1 MEWLR
6 KTTKSLA
13 RMTGVPAKIQT
24 RHLPNMSQQ
33 CYCYTDLFPP
43 ENRRDIKSNMQGVSG
58 LPVSSPDSSSSNLLE
73 SDCSAPDTTAAP
85 VLLFTLLRAVAA
97 NWPCG
102 PPLGKVG
109 FTVGLTP
116 DT

>member
-1 MEWLR
+1 M
-6 KTTKSLA
+6 KSLA
-13 RMTGVPAKIQT
+13 RMTSVPAKIQT
-24 RHLPNMSQQ
+24 GHLRNMSQQ
-33 CYCYTDLFPP
+33 CCCYTNLFGTQ
-43 ENRRDIKSNMQGVSG
+43 NRRALKFHMRGVSG

-73 SDCSAPDTTAAP
+73 SDCNVPDTTTAP
-85 VLLFTLLRAVAA
+85 VLLFTLLRAAA
-97 NWPCG
+97 AKWPCG